1 MTVLIRE
8 FSPGWSKKLQGKT
21 ESGSC
26 PHSLPHSQLPDVSH
40 LEAKRERKRLSRAG
54 DHEKFK
60 EPNRKTTSSFPDLEE
75 EI

>member
-1 MTVLIRE
+1 MTVLIRK

-40 LEAKRERKRLSRAG
+40 LEAKRERKRLSRVVSG
-54 DHEKFK
+54 ELETMRNSKNQTEKPLPPF
-60 EPNRKTTSSFPDLEE
+60 L
-75 EI
+75 I

>member
-26 PHSLPHSQLPDVSH
+26 PHPPTLTTPRCQPLGS
-40 LEAKRERKRLSRAG
+40 EAERKRLSRIVSG
-54 DHEKFK
+54 E
-60 EPNRKTTSSFPDLEE
+60 LETMRNSKNQTE
-75 EI
+75 NHFLLS